1 MNKLSRNLAP
11 ALGAATLAMLA
22 CNVPARASSSDSTL
36 DADLIRMQHEAEL
49 RHGEKLLVAYH
60 LHKEASYR
68 FCIPEQPGDIT
79 LKVLH
84 DGEATEVL
92 DGTCETVT
100 GKHIDV
106 VADSKLPKGEALLLK
121 FERIK
126 A

>member
-1 MNKLSRNLAP
+1 MHKLATKLAP

-22 CNVPARASSSDSTL
+22 CSVPARASSSAVD
-36 DADLIRMQHEAEL
+36 DELIRMQHEAEL
-49 RHGEKLLVAYH
+49 QHGEKLLVAYH
-60 LHKEASYR
+60 LHKASTYR

-84 DGEATEVL
+84 DGEVTEVL

-106 VADSKLPKGEALLLK
+106 MTDSKIPKGDALMLK
-121 FERIK
+121 FEKVK
-126 A
+126 AA

>member
-1 MNKLSRNLAP
+1 MNKLTRNLAP
-11 ALGAATLAMLA
+11 VLGAATLAMLT
-22 CNVPARASSSDSTL
+22 CNMPARASGSAL
-36 DADLIRMQHEAEL
+36 DAEMLRMQHEAEL
-49 RHGEKLLVAYH
+49 RHGEKLLIAYH
-60 LHKEASYR
+60 LHKTASYR

-84 DGEATEVL
+84 DGEVTEVL

-100 GKHIDV
+100 GRHIDV

-121 FERIK
+121 FERAK

>member
-1 MNKLSRNLAP
+1 LTGCRRVGPAATGRLREGGSNQQAGGRLVHEGAP
-11 ALGAATLAMLA
+11 PEGAADAA
-22 CNVPARASSSDSTL
+22 ASRPD
-36 DADLIRMQHEAEL
+36 
-49 RHGEKLLVAYH
+49 G
-60 LHKEASYR
+60 HKATSYR

>member
-1 MNKLSRNLAP
+1 MKKLTRNLAP

-22 CNVPARASSSDSTL
+22 CNVPARASDSVL